1 MAFPSVY
8 EMTNP
13 LTTVRKQHFWEYFSG
28 SKLQDITGA
37 LTQDYSLGVS
47 SDWVTTNS
55 TKYNYNAGGYIYFD
69 AASTQQ
75 DARISRDLGVTLSDT
90 AWVMRWKQ
98 NITNYAQGSEAQ
110 HLSLAIGLSKDNVNA
125 STNTAFIGLGHAS
138 NSGVTYYK
146 EGHNTSGTLSG
157 VTGGTSLSEVP
168 AANVRYVEMIRKNA
182 TQFSIRIT
190 ANSDYTGGSFIDN
203 QDCTGIA
210 DLRYVVLI
218 NNNTQVA
225 GSARWTGQFSDMKI
239 WNGTASTS
247 GTTPIRW
254 KFNDLSGTGGL
265 VRMQN
270 AVNEGIYLQSG
281 TSSSADRA
289 GINFNNKRLFSHDSS
304 VSIVMGK
311 ESGGSIAYFGLGN
324 IIDPN
329 QSSPTN
335 ISVHRLQNNGYYF
348 QLKTADNTSA
358 STQDSTVS
366 PNSGFHV
373 FKIINGSSN
382 ISSSIDGIVQ
392 TTKTSNRPTLA
403 MQPILAVEGQGGNC
417 KIRYMEC
424 FNT

>member
-8 EMTNP
+8 EMTNIARSATLDENYSSGWTSTDSQVTVSSNQVNFSSALCGTDRRVYKP
-13 LTTVRKQHFWEYFSG
+13 LGFTLDDRFVVEWEFSLTDSGSSQAQPFALTAGTAQLDNGTTNQDSIYFKSSSSGYQLACKDGQSNSQDSTAHSYTNGTTLYARLVRSGTSGTLSVYSDSTRNTLVNSSTHTIPASVTGLNTLQHGVDAVQGGTRTISGTISNVNIWNGVDNKTARRQHFWEYFSG
-28 SKLQDITGA
+28 ATL
-37 LTQDYSLGVS
+37 
-47 SDWVTTNS
+47 NS
-55 TKYNYNAGGYIYFD
+55 
-69 AASTQQ
+69 
-75 DARISRDLGVTLSDT
+75 
-90 AWVMRWKQ
+90 
-98 NITNYAQGSEAQ
+98 
-110 HLSLAIGLSKDNVNA
+110 
-125 STNTAFIGLGHAS
+125 
-138 NSGVTYYK
+138 
-146 EGHNTSGTLSG
+146 
-157 VTGGTSLSEVP
+157 
-168 AANVRYVEMIRKNA
+168 
-182 TQFSIRIT
+182 
-190 ANSDYTGGSFIDN
+190 
-203 QDCTGIA
+203 
-210 DLRYVVLI
+210 
-218 NNNTQVA
+218 
-225 GSARWTGQFSDMKI
+225 RWT
-239 WNGTASTS
+239 
-247 GTTPIRW
+247 
-254 KFNDLSGTGGL
+254 FNDLSGTGGL
-265 VRMQN
+265 VRIQDV
-270 AVNEGIYLQSG
+270 VNEGIYLQSG

-424 FNT
+424 YNT

>member
-1 MAFPSVY
+1 MTFPSVY

-13 LTTVRKQHFWEYFSG
+13 LTTVRKQQFWDWFSG
-28 SKLQDITGA
+28 
-37 LTQDYSLGVS
+37 
-47 SDWVTTNS
+47 
-55 TKYNYNAGGYIYFD
+55 
-69 AASTQQ
+69 
-75 DARISRDLGVTLSDT
+75 
-90 AWVMRWKQ
+90 
-98 NITNYAQGSEAQ
+98 
-110 HLSLAIGLSKDNVNA
+110 NV
-125 STNTAFIGLGHAS
+125 LD
-138 NSGVTYYK
+138 
-146 EGHNTSGTLSG
+146 
-157 VTGGTSLSEVP
+157 P
-168 AANVRYVEMIRKNA
+168 
-182 TQFSIRIT
+182 
-190 ANSDYTGGSFIDN
+190 
-203 QDCTGIA
+203 
-210 DLRYVVLI
+210 
-218 NNNTQVA
+218 
-225 GSARWTGQFSDMKI
+225 RWT
-239 WNGTASTS
+239 
-247 GTTPIRW
+247 
-254 KFNDLSGTGGL
+254 FNDLSGTGGL
-265 VRMQN
+265 VRIQDV
-270 AVNEGIYLQSG
+270 VNEGIYLQSG

-424 FNT
+424 YNT